1 MNENCKNFL
10 KSVYGKSDFQYVF
23 SQIPEQKDKEFSILE
38 YLEEKNYISR
48 LIKDKEFSILE
59 YLEEKNYI
67 SRLILTTGFYSGKLT
82 ANGIDYV
89 ANGCVDYTD
98 NPSIKGNNNIII
110 TNTNSNDNSIN
121 INSPVTNN
129 NIQTF
134 DIPKEYQELID
145 ELLNSLNFRE
155 NPSKDNLNK
164 IENFVATV
172 TSGTLSGIASKT
184 LVSFISLLIS
194 KMG

>member
-1 MNENCKNFL
+1 MNENCKDFL

-23 SQIPEQKDKEFSILE
+23 SQIPEQKDEEISILE

-48 LIKDKEFSILE
+48 LV
-59 YLEEKNYI
+59 
-67 SRLILTTGFYSGKLT
+67 LTTGFYSGKLT
-82 ANGIDYV
+82 ATGIDYV
-89 ANGCVDYTD
+89 ENGCVDYID
-98 NPSIKGNNNIII
+98 NPSVKGNNNIII
-110 TNTNSNDNSIN
+110 TNANDNSIN

-155 NPSKDNLNK
+155 NLSKDNLNK
-164 IENFVATV
+164 IEKFVATV
-172 TSGTLSGIASKT
+172 TSGTLSGVASKT

-194 KMG
+194 KMR

>member
-23 SQIPEQKDKEFSILE
+23 SQIPEQKDEEIFILE

-48 LIKDKEFSILE
+48 LV
-59 YLEEKNYI
+59 
-67 SRLILTTGFYSGKLT
+67 LTTGFYSGKLT
-82 ANGIDYV
+82 ATGIDYV
-89 ANGCVDYTD
+89 ENGCIDYTD
-98 NPSIKGNNNIII
+98 NPSVKGNNNIII
-110 TNTNSNDNSIN
+110 TGANDNSIN

-134 DIPKEYQELID
+134 DIPKEYQKLID

-164 IENFVATV
+164 IEKFVATV
-172 TSGTLSGIASKT
+172 TSGTLSGVASKT

-194 KMG
+194 KMR